1 MRSLSFWKDKQLG
14 FMIGIWMVKA
24 VIFDWDGTLA
34 DTKRAVVQSFQKV
47 LGEAGCMASNEFI
60 EKRIGIGTK
69 KTIIEAFRECHM
81 RLDVS
86 TLQKLAK
93 EKIRI
98 QSELA
103 DIVSL
108 FEGAA
113 ELLEE
118 LEGRIKI
125 ALATMS
131 SRKVVDK
138 LLPEK
143 RIEGYFAV
151 VVTADEIV
159 KPKPDP
165 EVFLVSAAKLG
176 VKPEDCV
183 VMEDSIFGV
192 RAAKAAEMRCI
203 AVSSG
208 VYSREELEKE
218 KPDVIVNALTEKE
231 AILHFVFGS
240 M

>member
-1 MRSLSFWKDKQLG
+1 
-14 FMIGIWMVKA
+14 MIGVGLVKA

-34 DTKRAVVQSFQKV
+34 DTKKAVVQSFQKV
-47 LGEAGCMASNEFI
+47 LGEAGCRVSDEFI
-60 EKRIGIGTK
+60 ARRMGIGTK

-81 RLDVS
+81 RLDVL
-86 TLQKLAK
+86 TLEKLAK

-98 QSELA
+98 QSGLT
-103 DIVSL
+103 DIVRL
-108 FEGAA
+108 FDGVA
-113 ELLEE
+113 ELLEA
-118 LEGRIKI
+118 LHGRIQI

-143 RIEGYFAV
+143 RIEGYFDV
-151 VVTADEIV
+151 VVTADEVV

-183 VMEDSIFGV
+183 VVEDSVFGV
-192 RAAKAAEMRCI
+192 RAAKAAKMKCI
-203 AVSSG
+203 AVPSG
-208 VYSREELEKE
+208 AYSREELQEENPDLMLNSLVEKE
-218 KPDVIVNALTEKE
+218 RIQ
-231 AILHFVFGS
+231 HFIFGS

>member
-1 MRSLSFWKDKQLG
+1 
-14 FMIGIWMVKA
+14 MIKA

-47 LGEAGCMASNEFI
+47 LREAGCMVSDEFI
-60 EKRIGIGTK
+60 ERRMGIGTK
-69 KTIIEAFRECHM
+69 KTIIEAFREYHM

-86 TLQKLAK
+86 TLEKLAK
-93 EKIRI
+93 EKIRM
-98 QSELA
+98 QAELA

-108 FEGAA
+108 FEGAI
-113 ELLEE
+113 ELLEV
-118 LEGRIKI
+118 LQGRIKI

-131 SRKVVDK
+131 SRKVIDK

-143 RIEGYFAV
+143 RIEGYFDV

-165 EVFLVSAAKLG
+165 EVFLVSAARLG

-183 VMEDSIFGV
+183 VVEDSVFGV
-192 RAAKAAEMRCI
+192 RAAKEADMKCI

-208 VYSREELEKE
+208 AYSREELEE
-218 KPDVIVNALTEKE
+218 ENPDLMINSLVEKE
-231 AILHFVFGS
+231 RVLSFIFGS

>member
-1 MRSLSFWKDKQLG
+1 
-14 FMIGIWMVKA
+14 MVKA

-47 LGEAGCMASNEFI
+47 LVEAGCVVSDEFI
-60 EKRIGIGTK
+60 ERRMGIGTK
-69 KTIIEAFRECHM
+69 KTIIEAFRECRM
-81 RLDVS
+81 RLDVL
-86 TLQKLAK
+86 TLEKLAK

-98 QSELA
+98 QAEFT

-108 FEGAA
+108 FDGVT
-113 ELLEE
+113 ELLEA
-118 LEGRIKI
+118 LHGKTKI

-138 LLPEK
+138 LLSEK
-143 RIEGYFAV
+143 RIGGYFDV

-159 KPKPDP
+159 NPKPDP

-176 VKPEDCV
+176 VEPEDCV
-183 VMEDSIFGV
+183 VVEDSVFGV
-192 RAAKAAEMRCI
+192 RAAKEADMKCI

-208 VYSREELEKE
+208 AYSMEELQEENPDLMINSLVEKE
-218 KPDVIVNALTEKE
+218 R
-231 AILHFVFGS
+231 ILSFIFGI

>member
-1 MRSLSFWKDKQLG
+1 
-14 FMIGIWMVKA
+14 MIVVGMVKA

-34 DTKRAVVQSFQKV
+34 DTKKAVVQSFQKV
-47 LGEAGCMASNEFI
+47 LDEAGCRVSDKFI
-60 EKRIGIGTK
+60 ERRIGIGTK

-86 TLQKLAK
+86 KLEKLAE

-98 QSELA
+98 QAELA
-103 DIVSL
+103 DIVRL
-108 FEGAA
+108 FDGVT
-113 ELLEE
+113 ELLEA
-118 LEGRIKI
+118 LQGRIKI

-143 RIEGYFAV
+143 KVEGYFDV

-165 EVFLVSAAKLG
+165 EVFLVSAARLG

-183 VMEDSIFGV
+183 VVEDSVFGV
-192 RAAKAAEMRCI
+192 RAAKTAGMRCI

-208 VYSREELEKE
+208 VYSREELGKE
-218 KPDVIVNALTEKE
+218 KPDITVDALTEKE
-231 AILHFVFGS
+231 TILHFIFGS
-240 M
+240 I

>member
-1 MRSLSFWKDKQLG
+1 
-14 FMIGIWMVKA
+14 MIGVGMVKA

-34 DTKRAVVQSFQKV
+34 DTKKAVVQSFQKV
-47 LGEAGCMASNEFI
+47 LGEAGCSVSDGFI
-60 EKRIGIGTK
+60 ERRMGIGTK

-86 TLQKLAK
+86 TLEKLAK

-98 QSELA
+98 QARLTY
-103 DIVSL
+103 IVRL
-108 FEGAA
+108 FDGVA
-113 ELLEE
+113 ELLEA
-118 LEGRIKI
+118 LHGRIQI

-143 RIEGYFAV
+143 RIEGYFDFV
-151 VVTADEIV
+151 ITADEIV
-159 KPKPDP
+159 NPKPNP

-183 VMEDSIFGV
+183 VVEDSVFGV
-192 RAAKAAEMRCI
+192 RAAKAAGMKCI

-208 VYSREELEKE
+208 AYSREELGKE
-218 KPDVIVNALTEKE
+218 KPDIIVNALTEKE
-231 AILHFVFGS
+231 TILHFIFGS
-240 M
+240 I